1 MIESLGTLWLDDK
14 AYNFKVLYDP
24 NDPDGTTMVERKEY
38 WEIETQPGTNAEAE
52 IYPINLFTWNISA
65 TKEATDIDQITAWLN
80 LNVIVEYENVTN
92 TCNFTITPSVYYSYT
107 AHQMGAY
114 EWMVVGKDA
123 ATIDSAGAAY
133 MTQAFDSK
141 KQIHVQVTGLDIVDE
156 TWGPEVPNVMAGAT
170 TGTRTD
176 YYYDYP
182 TDMRSGLHDDWCT
195 TVPVASSNMLFSGGP
210 RANLGTEYF
219 NEFTMA
225 FYALGE
231 NVVNDTGHA
240 NEILALSCW
249 DKHSY
254 GSGYATISVYKDL
267 NGTIGFLIWGVDG
280 QDTLKAAE
288 WFWHNFY
295 GMDGIYYLQQ
305 ENEGVTDIILKID
318 YVFHP
323 AKISIVER
331 LGTISHKEQHD
342 CPPTELFP

>member
-1 MIESLGTLWLDDK
+1 MDNNKENTYIDNIFVEFELLFDTWYNATTEELNVTMTVTANI
-14 AYNFKVLYDP
+14 AYN
-24 NDPDGTTMVERKEY
+24 E
-38 WEIETQPGTNAEAE
+38 
-52 IYPINLFTWNISA
+52 
-65 TKEATDIDQITAWLN
+65 
-80 LNVIVEYENVTN
+80 
-92 TCNFTITPSVYYSYT
+92 
-107 AHQMGAY
+107 HQMGTY
-114 EWMVVGKDA
+114 ECMVVGKDA
-123 ATIDSAGAAY
+123 ASVDNAGAAY

-141 KQIHVQVTGLDIVDE
+141 KQIHVTLSGLDIKDE
-156 TWGPEVPNVMAGAT
+156 MWAPAAQNVMAGAT

-182 TDMRSGLHDDWCT
+182 TDMRCGLHDDWCT

-225 FYALGE
+225 FYASNE
-231 NVVNDTGHA
+231 WVVNNTGHQD
-240 NEILALSCW
+240 EILALSCW

-280 QDTLKAAE
+280 QDTLKACE
-288 WFWHNFY
+288 WFWNNFW

-305 ENEGVTDIILKID
+305 ENEGVTDIILKIN
-318 YVFHP
+318 YAKHP
-323 AKISIVER
+323 EQISIVER